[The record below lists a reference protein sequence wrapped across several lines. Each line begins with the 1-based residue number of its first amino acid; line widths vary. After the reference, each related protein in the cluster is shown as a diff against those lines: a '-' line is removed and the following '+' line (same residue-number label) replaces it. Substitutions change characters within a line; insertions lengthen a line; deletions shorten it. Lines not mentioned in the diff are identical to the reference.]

1 MENIISNFESS
12 NRPHINPTR
21 IKVVGVGGG
30 GGNAVNRMMQAKLAG
45 VEFWLM
51 NTDLQVLTCSDVP
64 NKLQLGLE
72 TTNGLGSGGD
82 PSVGEQAA
90 LEVKEKIT
98 KALDNTDMLF
108 ITAGMGGG
116 TGTGAAPVVAQIA
129 QDLGILT
136 IAFVT
141 KPFFWEGKK
150 RMNQAEEGIEKL
162 KKYVDAI
169 LVVPNDKLLQV
180 VERQIGVRE
189 AFCVTDEVLY
199 RGIQGLSDIITIP
212 GMINIDFADVRK
224 VVKNSG
230 TALMGIGRAQGE
242 GRAIKAA
249 EMAINSQLLE
259 SSIDGAGG
267 IIVNITGS
275 SNMTL
280 YEIND
285 ATNVINNVVK
295 DDAGQHVVDHVD
307 GHHPA
312 VSLGVTEGVVDGF
325 LTGVVHPYDGSPGE
339 DRDGN
344 GGELAADGAVGVGE
358 GYSGQGAAGRVTGR
372 VGACHD
378 DGEGCNGAD
387 DKGVDE
393 DFAPSPEGL
402 ADRMIGLGGGVGDH
416 SVTGACVVGV
426 DAAGDAVLDG
436 VADSGSRKTADS
448 GRGAEGAPEDQGDD
462 SRNVLEIQ
470 DQNAQS
476 HDDVEDCHD
485 GHGTGHDIRDPAKAS
500 PDGHQ
505 AGDADDDD

>member
-1 MENIISNFESS
+1 MENIISSYENT
-12 NRPHINPTR
+12 NRPNINPTR
-21 IKVVGVGGG
+21 IKVAGVGGG

-51 NTDLQVLTCSDVP
+51 NTDLQVLSCSDVP
-64 NKLQLGLE
+64 HKLQLGIE

-82 PSVGEQAA
+82 PTVGEKAA
-90 LEVKEKIT
+90 LEVKEQIT
-98 KALDNTDMLF
+98 RALDNTDMLF

-116 TGTGAAPVVAQIA
+116 TGTGAAPIVAQIA

-150 RMNQAEEGIEKL
+150 RMAQAEEGIEKL
-162 KKYVDAI
+162 KQYVDAI

-230 TALMGIGRAQGE
+230 TALMGIGKAQGE

-295 DDAGQHVVDHVD
+295 DDADVIIGTAINESMQNEIQITVI
-307 GHHPA
+307 A
-312 VSLGVTEGVVDGF
+312 TGF
-325 LTGVVHPYDGSPGE
+325 AEKTSRGALQMS
-339 DRDGN
+339 
-344 GGELAADGAVGVGE
+344 AAEYFSGKTPVGAGVGASVSAE
-358 GYSGQGAAGRVTGR
+358 TPKFEFPQMNLDVP
-372 VGACHD
+372 
-378 DGEGCNGAD
+378 
-387 DKGVDE
+387 
-393 DFAPSPEGL
+393 DFL
-402 ADRMIGLGGGVGDH
+402 KKD
-416 SVTGACVVGV
+416 
-426 DAAGDAVLDG
+426 
-436 VADSGSRKTADS
+436 
-448 GRGAEGAPEDQGDD
+448 
-462 SRNVLEIQ
+462 
-470 DQNAQS
+470 
-476 HDDVEDCHD
+476 
-485 GHGTGHDIRDPAKAS
+485 
-500 PDGHQ
+500 
-505 AGDADDDD
+505 

>member
-1 MENIISNFESS
+1 MLKKFLGGTMENIISNFESS

-82 PSVGEQAA
+82 PSVGEKAA
-90 LEVKEKIT
+90 IEVKEKIT

-295 DDAGQHVVDHVD
+295 DDADVIIGTAINESMQNEIQITVI
-307 GHHPA
+307 A
-312 VSLGVTEGVVDGF
+312 TGF
-325 LTGVVHPYDGSPGE
+325 AEKTTRGAFQMS
-339 DRDGN
+339 
-344 GGELAADGAVGVGE
+344 AAD
-358 GYSGQGAAGRVTGR
+358 YFSGKNTDSSSSNIDFPKIDLDVP
-372 VGACHD
+372 D
-378 DGEGCNGAD
+378 FLKKE
-387 DKGVDE
+387 DE
-393 DFAPSPEGL
+393 
-402 ADRMIGLGGGVGDH
+402 
-416 SVTGACVVGV
+416 
-426 DAAGDAVLDG
+426 
-436 VADSGSRKTADS
+436 
-448 GRGAEGAPEDQGDD
+448 
-462 SRNVLEIQ
+462 
-470 DQNAQS
+470 
-476 HDDVEDCHD
+476 
-485 GHGTGHDIRDPAKAS
+485 
-500 PDGHQ
+500 
-505 AGDADDDD
+505 

>member
-1 MENIISNFESS
+1 MENIISTFDNNNRS
-12 NRPHINPTR
+12 NINPTR

-30 GGNAVNRMMQAKLAG
+30 GGNAVNRMIKAKLAG
-45 VEFWLM
+45 VDFWLM
-51 NTDLQVLTCSDVP
+51 NTDLQVLNCSDVP
-64 NKLQLGLE
+64 NKLQLGVE
-72 TTNGLGSGGD
+72 TTKGLGSGGD
-82 PSVGEQAA
+82 PSIGEKAA
-90 LEVKEKIT
+90 IEVKEEIAKS
-98 KALDNTDMLF
+98 LDNTDMLF

-116 TGTGAAPVVAQIA
+116 TGTGAAPIVAQVA

-141 KPFFWEGKK
+141 KPFCWEGKK
-150 RMNQAEEGIEKL
+150 RMSQADAGIEKL

-242 GRAIKAA
+242 GRAVKAA

-295 DDAGQHVVDHVD
+295 DDADVI
-307 GHHPA
+307 
-312 VSLGVTEGVVDGF
+312 
-325 LTGVVHPYDGSPGE
+325 
-339 DRDGN
+339 
-344 GGELAADGAVGVGE
+344 
-358 GYSGQGAAGRVTGR
+358 
-372 VGACHD
+372 
-378 DGEGCNGAD
+378 
-387 DKGVDE
+387 
-393 DFAPSPEGL
+393 
-402 ADRMIGLGGGVGDH
+402 IG
-416 SVTGACVVGV
+416 
-426 DAAGDAVLDG
+426 
-436 VADSGSRKTADS
+436 TAFNE
-448 GRGAEGAPEDQGDD
+448 AFQ
-462 SRNVLEIQ
+462 NEIQ
-470 DQNAQS
+470 ITVIATGFSEKSARNAAQMS
-476 HDDVEDCHD
+476 AAEYFRSKTPSASSSGIDFPQIHLDV
-485 GHGTGHDIRDPAKAS
+485 
-500 PDGHQ
+500 PDFLKKN
-505 AGDADDDD
+505 